1 MSQRLCRIGHHHPQG
16 LITNGQPCNPYHRPE
31 VGFICSEV
39 CILNINPI
47 PPRENDPLV
56 TIDISWLSDTLGYHY
71 VDLAGARIREK
82 LSGEDSVNFVLDS
95 GADQFVAKWY
105 SNVDMR
111 MLGEELAA
119 MRWLATRGVSVP
131 AVVVTRDGT
140 DFAEVAG
147 GCLVLLHFI
156 AGDVLGDDFSCAL
169 QIAAFLADFHQQSTA
184 FTGPFCSDRS
194 EFARLAAF
202 KSSCADDGAI
212 VHVDGIQRF
221 ISDYENEVALF
232 RATQHDVH
240 GNAECGIIHHDLHS
254 GNFLVDAED
263 GASHHNT
270 YGCTSTCR
278 SAGRADRH
286 GNTG

>member
-1 MSQRLCRIGHHHPQG
+1 MHIEH
-16 LITNGQPCNPYHRPE
+16 QP
-31 VGFICSEV
+31 
-39 CILNINPI
+39 
-47 PPRENDPLV
+47 
-56 TIDISWLSDTLGYHY
+56 
-71 VDLAGARIREK
+71 
-82 LSGEDSVNFVLDS
+82 
-95 GADQFVAKWY
+95 
-105 SNVDMR
+105 
-111 MLGEELAA
+111 
-119 MRWLATRGVSVP
+119 TRGVSVP

-194 EFARLAAF
+194 EFA
-202 KSSCADDGAI
+202 
-212 VHVDGIQRF
+212 
-221 ISDYENEVALF
+221 LF

-263 GASHHNT
+263 GAITAMLDFSEGHYGMLVFDLAILLGSWEQIAQVVNDVIHSAPRYFGRQDVDGPVGT
-270 YGCTSTCR
+270 YAR
-278 SAGRADRH
+278 SGYLRRSCSAPAATTRGLEALEILRQWTPTRLEQRV
-286 GNTG
+286 

>member
-1 MSQRLCRIGHHHPQG
+1 MHIEH
-16 LITNGQPCNPYHRPE
+16 QP
-31 VGFICSEV
+31 
-39 CILNINPI
+39 
-47 PPRENDPLV
+47 
-56 TIDISWLSDTLGYHY
+56 
-71 VDLAGARIREK
+71 
-82 LSGEDSVNFVLDS
+82 
-95 GADQFVAKWY
+95 
-105 SNVDMR
+105 
-111 MLGEELAA
+111 
-119 MRWLATRGVSVP
+119 TRGVSVP

-194 EFARLAAF
+194 EFA
-202 KSSCADDGAI
+202 
-212 VHVDGIQRF
+212 
-221 ISDYENEVALF
+221 LF

-263 GASHHNT
+263 GAITAILDFSEGHYGMLVFDLAILLGSWAWNREGEGLDIDRCRQLLTT
-270 YGCTSTCR
+270 YQQRRPICAMDRALLPHALLLYFATDATGYLLPKLRESTLESLSQCNMYTGFYTLRENR
-278 SAGRADRH
+278 SWMGELASLMDPASVGLS
-286 GNTG
+286 